1 MWVEFRCIRNRKRGR
16 WLEAN
21 ETGPFSFSSDRWRVW
36 RTEVGW
42 TIVVVDYF
50 IGCVREQ
57 QCEEKLL
64 LRKEKKRRLRL
75 IYKEVNIC
83 KRV

>member
-42 TIVVVDYF
+42 TIVVVDF
-50 IGCVREQ
+50 IGCVRAQ